1 MFCKKYDTFP
11 QQKQQ
16 QSQSNVCTS
25 LNITDN
31 LFHLFG
37 LLGCKF
43 GKDMVE
49 HKLYWPRELIHCTWD
64 NCL

>member
-16 QSQSNVCTS
+16 QSQSNLCTS

-31 LFHLFG
+31 SFYLFVG

-49 HKLYWPRELIHCTWD
+49 HKLY
-64 NCL
+64 